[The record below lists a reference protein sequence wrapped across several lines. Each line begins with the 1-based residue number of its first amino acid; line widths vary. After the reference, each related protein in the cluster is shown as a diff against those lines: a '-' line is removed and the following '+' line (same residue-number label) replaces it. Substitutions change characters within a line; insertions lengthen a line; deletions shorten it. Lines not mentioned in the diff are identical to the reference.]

1 MTLFRRLALTAAVIL
16 LAGTVPQAWAGP
28 PTEQLK
34 AQIDRVLRVMD
45 APEYKKEGKQRERR
59 AAVRQIANEIFDF
72 TETARR
78 SLARHWQSR
87 TPAERQEF
95 VALFADLLER
105 SYISKI
111 ELYGGER
118 ISYQGDTIDDNVA
131 FVRTKLTTKQ
141 GVDIPIEYRM
151 LRRGDRWMVYDVV
164 IEGISLVAN
173 YRAQF
178 NKIIQ
183 TSSYQDLVQR
193 MKTKQEE
200 FEVTHGGEPKRT

>member
-1 MTLFRRLALTAAVIL
+1 MTMFRRLALAAAVIL
-16 LAGTVPQAWAGP
+16 LAGAAPQAWAGVP
-28 PTEQLK
+28 SDQLK
-34 AQIDRVLRVMD
+34 AQIDRVLRVME
-45 APEYKKEGKQRERR
+45 APEYKPESKHRERR
-59 AAVRQIANEIFDF
+59 AAIRQIANEIFDF
-72 TETARR
+72 SETARR

-111 ELYGGER
+111 ELYGGDR
-118 ISYQGDTIDDNVA
+118 ISYQGDVVDDDVA

-141 GVDIPIEYRM
+141 GTDIPIEYRM

-164 IEGISLVAN
+164 IEGISLIAN

-183 TSSYQDLVQR
+183 TSSYQELVQR

-200 FEVTHGGEPKRT
+200 FEATHSGEQKRT